1 MKKFF
6 SLLVNCLMLCS
17 VTHAQGL
24 DKMEWFREAKFG
36 MFIHWGVYSELAGQW
51 EGVSN
56 GNEFIMMQGRVP
68 ISQYETVAQRFFPK
82 GYHAETW
89 VLAAKKA
96 GMKYVV
102 YTAKHHEGFAM
113 YRSGCSR
120 YNIYDFTAFKRDPL
134 QELADAC
141 RKHGLKLGIYYS
153 LGRDWHD
160 PDVPTDWPTKGG
172 RSNTWDFP
180 NEDAKDIIKYYQR
193 KARPQVIELMNQYNP
208 DILWFDTPELL
219 PAAQSKEL
227 REIILSI
234 NPQCVINDRIG
245 NKEGDYRTLEQKG
258 ATGIIKEEWE
268 ACLTLSRNW
277 GYNVRDT
284 KTKSSEKLIGLLID
298 MVSKGGNLLLNVGP
312 SNEGVIRS
320 SNLSRLADIGEW
332 MAVNQEAIYGT
343 KPWDVYGEDAN
354 PEKYKNMTDYKTDE
368 ADAIF
373 DGTPTDVVQ
382 DIRFTAKGDDLF
394 VIARSWRSRAVIVKV
409 LNGSKY
415 TIKSLS
421 LLGYEG
427 ALSWKQTN
435 RDLKIEIPRD
445 AMKHIPTY
453 VFKLKLKLKTKK

>member
-6 SLLVNCLMLCS
+6 SFYIICS
-17 VTHAQGL
+17 IIVTVTYAQTI
-24 DKMEWFREAKFG
+24 DKMKWFREAKFG

-51 EGVSN
+51 EGVDS
-56 GNEFIMMQGRVP
+56 GNEFIMMQGKIP
-68 ISQYETVAQRFFPK
+68 IANYEKVAQRLLPK
-82 GYHAETW
+82 EYDAESW
-89 VLAAKKA
+89 VIAAKNA

-120 YNIYDFTAFKRDPL
+120 YNIYDFTDFKRDPL

-141 RKHGLKLGIYYS
+141 RKHNLKLGIYYS

-180 NEDAKDIIKYYQR
+180 NEDAKDILKYYYR

-227 REIILSI
+227 REIIVGI
-234 NPQCVINDRIG
+234 NPQCIINDRIG
-245 NKEGDYRTLEQKG
+245 NQEGDYKTLEQKG
-258 ATGIIKEEWE
+258 ATEIIQGDWE

-277 GYNVRDT
+277 GYNVKDT
-284 KTKSSEKLIGLLID
+284 KTKSSEKLIGLLVD

-312 SNEGVIRS
+312 SGKGAIRP
-320 SNLSRLADIGEW
+320 SNISRLADIGEW
-332 MAVNQEAIYGT
+332 MTINQQAIYGT
-343 KPWDVYGEDAN
+343 KSWIIHGEDAALD
-354 PEKYKNMTDYKTDE
+354 KYKNMTDYKVDE
-368 ADAIF
+368 ADAVF
-373 DGTPTDVVQ
+373 DATPTDVVQ
-382 DIRFTAKGDDLF
+382 DIRFTTKGNDLF
-394 VIARSWRSRAVIVKV
+394 VIARSWREKMVIVKT
-409 LNGSKY
+409 LNKSKY

-427 ALSWKQTN
+427 VLSWKQTSQS
-435 RDLKIEIPRD
+435 LKIEIPSD
-445 AMKHIPTY
+445 AVKQIPIY
-453 VFKLKLKLKTKK
+453 VFRIKL